1 MAKTT
6 IVPLKSGTGIA
17 GVTNAAAEAL
27 RAQGF
32 ECTPIILNDTLA
44 NLNVKIDRDGIKNII
59 GLGLESKVTLTL
71 MNDSLNVS
79 VEDEWSN
86 KIIAIALGWFV
97 CLVPF
102 ITGIVGCVNQ
112 SGLSKKIFD
121 AIQLAAASQQDNPTP
136 PTA

>member
-32 ECTPIILNDTLA
+32 ECTPVILNDT
-44 NLNVKIDRDGIKNII
+44 LNVKIDRDGIKNII